1 MEKNTIFVRNFET
14 NCLIGIYPKEKK
26 EKQRIKIS
34 VTLQYKRKKKSD
46 RLSSTLSYEKI
57 INYLKNIEK
66 FKHINLVETLANNI
80 CEHFADIKNVC
91 FIEVEIIKCDLL
103 KNKTEIGFL
112 LQKFIN
118 D

>member
-46 RLSSTLSYEKI
+46 HR
-57 INYLKNIEK
+57 
-66 FKHINLVETLANNI
+66 
-80 CEHFADIKNVC
+80 
-91 FIEVEIIKCDLL
+91 
-103 KNKTEIGFL
+103 
-112 LQKFIN
+112 Q
-118 D
+118 